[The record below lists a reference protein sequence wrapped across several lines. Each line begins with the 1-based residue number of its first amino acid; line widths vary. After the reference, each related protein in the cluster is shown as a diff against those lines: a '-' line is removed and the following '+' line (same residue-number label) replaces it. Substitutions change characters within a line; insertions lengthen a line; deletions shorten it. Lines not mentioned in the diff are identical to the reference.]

1 MRIKHL
7 KTAARD
13 NLSAKPRLSKI
24 FSFPRKLLY
33 TILSSSEIKMR
44 DFFHENFAERVVI
57 LLNCP
62 KKCLLEESWVGI
74 VGEKAVKLQNVLL
87 IHLTSPLHIR
97 DGRVRFL

>member
-44 DFFHENFAERVVI
+44 DFFHENFAERVLFYLIVPRNVKE
-57 LLNCP
+57 LN
-62 KKCLLEESWVGI
+62 LI